1 MNGII
6 RMLNTHIKEREASA
20 VKKKQGKAQKTKSP
34 EKTKEDILSKQ
45 MAKSRRQLN
54 IQNDFHRAVTESG
67 LILAKLVFEKED
79 ATADE
84 RAAAIR
90 LLAELTS
97 IAGMPRLA
105 YPLTEWK
112 IAFKGH
118 DAFYQFDYVYYSIA
132 RDGLNGIADKGYV
145 VETSVEKLKEDSHF
159 LRFKHVNKSGTKK
172 GRYVRTV
179 YILIPALLENDELW
193 NNFRKRV
200 VFNTDPLGQI
210 KTVSFNEA
218 EIDLPVLSPIGADFD
233 GDKLYPAVYDE
244 APANTESEDQ
254 AVNATD
260 DNGLFNKMNETIS
273 YLNSLSELEGW
284 SAWHGTEYRRTGS
297 KGHIY
302 AVIAPDKL
310 SGVGTATWYELFDP
324 GYEKPKYVDLV
335 KRHIEAVL
343 RDKYDYTISYPTKTE
358 IEDEI
363 FEADAHAWIDHPDTE
378 KCGFAYTKHGNVT
391 HLPENMKLAIFP
403 KNMKLA
409 IFPMITIT
417 EKSDNT

>member
-6 RMLNTHIKEREASA
+6 RMPNVYIKEKEASTA
-20 VKKKQGKAQKTKSP
+20 KKKQGKTQKTKSP

-54 IQNDFHRAVTESG
+54 IQNNFHRAVTGSG
-67 LILAKLVFEKED
+67 LTLAKLVFEKED
-79 ATADE
+79 ATTDE

-90 LLAELTS
+90 LLVELTS
-97 IAGMPRLA
+97 ITGMPRLA

-112 IAFKGH
+112 IAFKGR
-118 DAFYQFDYVYYSIA
+118 DNFYQFDYVYYSIA

-159 LRFKHVNKSGTKK
+159 LRLKHVNKSGTKK

-233 GDKLYPAVYDE
+233 GDKLYPVAYDE
-244 APANTESEDQ
+244 VPANTESEDQ
-254 AVNATD
+254 AVNAAD

-284 SAWHGTEYRRTGS
+284 SAWHGTEYRRTDS
-297 KGHIY
+297 KDHI
-302 AVIAPDKL
+302 AVIVPDKL

-335 KRHIEAVL
+335 KRHVEAVL

-363 FEADAHAWIDHPDTE
+363 FEADAHAWISHPDTE
-378 KCGFAYTKHGNVT
+378 KCGFAYTKYGNVT
-391 HLPENMKLAIFP
+391 HFR

>member
-6 RMLNTHIKEREASA
+6 RMPNTYIKEREASA
-20 VKKKQGKAQKTKSP
+20 VKKKQGKAQKTKNP

-97 IAGMPRLA
+97 ITGMPRLA

-159 LRFKHVNKSGTKK
+159 LRLKHVNKSGTKK

-233 GDKLYPAVYDE
+233 GDKLYPVAYDE
-244 APANTESEDQ
+244 VPANTESEDQ
-254 AVNATD
+254 AVNAAD

-284 SAWHGTEYRRTGS
+284 SAWHGTEYRRTDS
-297 KGHIY
+297 KDHT
-302 AVIAPDKL
+302 AVIVPDKL
-310 SGVGTATWYELFDP
+310 SGVGTATWYELFYP
-324 GYEKPKYVDLV
+324 GYKKLKHVDLIR
-335 KRHIEAVL
+335 RHVEAVL
-343 RDKYDYTISYPTKTE
+343 KDKYDYTISYPTKTE

-363 FEADAHAWIDHPDTE
+363 FEADAHAWISHPDTE
-378 KCGFAYTKHGNVT
+378 KCGFAYTKYGNIT
-391 HLPENMKLAIFP
+391 HFR

>member
-6 RMLNTHIKEREASA
+6 RMPNVYIKEKEASTA
-20 VKKKQGKAQKTKSP
+20 KKKQGKTQKTKSP

-97 IAGMPRLA
+97 ITGMPRLA

-132 RDGLNGIADKGYV
+132 RDGLNGIKDKGYV

-244 APANTESEDQ
+244 VPANTENEDQ
-254 AVNATD
+254 AVNAAD

-284 SAWHGTEYRRTGS
+284 SAWHGTEYRRTDS
-297 KGHIY
+297 KDHT
-302 AVIAPDKL
+302 AVIVPDKL
-310 SGVGTATWYELFDP
+310 SGVGTATWYELFYP
-324 GYEKPKYVDLV
+324 GYKKLKHVDLIR
-335 KRHIEAVL
+335 RHVEAVL

-363 FEADAHAWIDHPDTE
+363 FEADAHAWISHPDTE
-378 KCGFAYTKHGNVT
+378 KCGFAYTKYGNIT
-391 HLPENMKLAIFP
+391 HFR

>member
-6 RMLNTHIKEREASA
+6 RMPNTYIKEREASA

-97 IAGMPRLA
+97 ITGMPRLA

-132 RDGLNGIADKGYV
+132 RDGLNGIKDKGYV

-159 LRFKHVNKSGTKK
+159 LRLKHVNKSGTKK

-284 SAWHGTEYRRTGS
+284 SAWHGTEHRHADN
-297 KGHIY
+297 KDHI
-302 AVIAPDKL
+302 AVIVPNKL
-310 SGVGTATWYELFDP
+310 SGVGTATWYELFYP
-324 GYEKPKYVDLV
+324 GYKKLKHVDLIR
-335 KRHIEAVL
+335 RHVEAVL

-363 FEADAHAWIDHPDTE
+363 FEADAHAWISHPDTE
-378 KCGFAYTKHGNVT
+378 KCGFAYTKYGNIT
-391 HLPENMKLAIFP
+391 HFR

>member
-6 RMLNTHIKEREASA
+6 RMPNTYIKDREASA
-20 VKKKQGKAQKTKSP
+20 VKKKQGKAQKTKNP

-97 IAGMPRLA
+97 ITGMPRLA

-112 IAFKGH
+112 IAFKGR
-118 DAFYQFDYVYYSIA
+118 DNFYQFDYVYYSIA
-132 RDGLNGIADKGYV
+132 RDGLNGIKDKGYV

-159 LRFKHVNKSGTKK
+159 LRLKHVNKSGTKK

-179 YILIPALLENDELW
+179 YILIPALLENDDLW

-244 APANTESEDQ
+244 VPANTESEDQ
-254 AVNATD
+254 AVNAAD

-284 SAWHGTEYRRTGS
+284 SAWHGTEYRRTDS
-297 KGHIY
+297 KDHT
-302 AVIAPDKL
+302 AVIVPDKL
-310 SGVGTATWYELFDP
+310 SGVGTATWYELFYP
-324 GYEKPKYVDLV
+324 GYKKLKHVDLIR
-335 KRHIEAVL
+335 RHVEAVL

-363 FEADAHAWIDHPDTE
+363 FEADAHAWISHPDTE
-378 KCGFAYTKHGNVT
+378 KCGFAYTKYGNIT
-391 HLPENMKLAIFP
+391 HFR

>member
-6 RMLNTHIKEREASA
+6 RMLNMYIKEREASTA
-20 VKKKQGKAQKTKSP
+20 KKKQGKAQKTKNP

-97 IAGMPRLA
+97 ITGMPRLA

-132 RDGLNGIADKGYV
+132 RDGLNGIKDKGYV

-391 HLPENMKLAIFP
+391 HLPKNMKLAIFP

>member
-6 RMLNTHIKEREASA
+6 RMPNVYIKEKEASTA
-20 VKKKQGKAQKTKSP
+20 KKKQGKAQKTKNP

-97 IAGMPRLA
+97 ITGMPRLA

-132 RDGLNGIADKGYV
+132 RDGLNGIKDKGYV

-159 LRFKHVNKSGTKK
+159 LRLKHVNKSGTKK

-179 YILIPALLENDELW
+179 YILIPALLENDDLW

-244 APANTESEDQ
+244 VPANTENEDQ
-254 AVNATD
+254 AVNAAD

-284 SAWHGTEYRRTGS
+284 SAWHGTEYRRTDS
-297 KGHIY
+297 KDHT
-302 AVIAPDKL
+302 AVIVPDKL
-310 SGVGTATWYELFDP
+310 SGVGTATWYELFYP
-324 GYEKPKYVDLV
+324 GYKKLKHVDLIR
-335 KRHIEAVL
+335 RHVEAVL

-363 FEADAHAWIDHPDTE
+363 FEADAHAWISHPDTE
-378 KCGFAYTKHGNVT
+378 KCGFAYTKYGNIT
-391 HLPENMKLAIFP
+391 HFR

>member
-6 RMLNTHIKEREASA
+6 RMPNTYIKEREASTA
-20 VKKKQGKAQKTKSP
+20 KKKQGKAQKTKSP

-97 IAGMPRLA
+97 ITGMPRLA

-132 RDGLNGIADKGYV
+132 RDGLNGIKDKGYV

-233 GDKLYPAVYDE
+233 GDKLYPVVYDE
-244 APANTESEDQ
+244 VPANTESEDQ
-254 AVNATD
+254 AVNAAD

-284 SAWHGTEYRRTGS
+284 SAWHGTEYRRTDG
-297 KGHIY
+297 KDHT
-302 AVIAPDKL
+302 AVIVPDKL
-310 SGVGTATWYELFDP
+310 SGVGTATWYELFYP
-324 GYEKPKYVDLV
+324 GYKKLKHVDLIR
-335 KRHIEAVL
+335 RHVEAVL

-363 FEADAHAWIDHPDTE
+363 FEADAHAWISHPDTE
-378 KCGFAYTKHGNVT
+378 KCGFAYTKYGNIT
-391 HLPENMKLAIFP
+391 HFR

>member
-6 RMLNTHIKEREASA
+6 RMPNTYIKEREASA
-20 VKKKQGKAQKTKSP
+20 VKKKQGKAQKTKNP

-97 IAGMPRLA
+97 ITGMPRLA

-159 LRFKHVNKSGTKK
+159 LRLKHVNKSGTKK

-233 GDKLYPAVYDE
+233 GDKLYPVAYDE
-244 APANTESEDQ
+244 VPANTESEDQ
-254 AVNATD
+254 AVNAAD

-284 SAWHGTEYRRTGS
+284 SAWHGTEYRRTDS
-297 KGHIY
+297 KDHT
-302 AVIAPDKL
+302 AVIVPDKL
-310 SGVGTATWYELFDP
+310 SGVGTATWYELFYP
-324 GYEKPKYVDLV
+324 GYKKLKHVDLIR
-335 KRHIEAVL
+335 RHVEAVL
-343 RDKYDYTISYPTKTE
+343 KDKYDYTISYPTKTE

-363 FEADAHAWIDHPDTE
+363 FEADAHAWISHPDTE
-378 KCGFAYTKHGNVT
+378 KCGFAYTKYGNVT
-391 HLPENMKLAIFP
+391 HFR

>member
-6 RMLNTHIKEREASA
+6 RMPNVYIKEKEASTA
-20 VKKKQGKAQKTKSP
+20 KKKQGKAQKTKNP

-97 IAGMPRLA
+97 ITGMPRLA

-112 IAFKGH
+112 IAFKGR
-118 DAFYQFDYVYYSIA
+118 DNFYQFDYVYYSIA

-159 LRFKHVNKSGTKK
+159 LRLKHVNKSGTKK

-210 KTVSFNEA
+210 KTVSFNED
-218 EIDLPVLSPIGADFD
+218 EIDLPVLSLIGADFD

-254 AVNATD
+254 AVNAVD

-284 SAWHGTEYRRTGS
+284 SAWHGTEYRRTDS
-297 KGHIY
+297 KDHT
-302 AVIAPDKL
+302 AVIVPDKL
-310 SGVGTATWYELFDP
+310 SGVGTATWYELFYP
-324 GYEKPKYVDLV
+324 GYKKLKHVDLIR
-335 KRHIEAVL
+335 RHVEAVL

-363 FEADAHAWIDHPDTE
+363 FEADAHAWISHPDTE
-378 KCGFAYTKHGNVT
+378 KCGFAYTKYGNIT
-391 HLPENMKLAIFP
+391 HFR

>member
-6 RMLNTHIKEREASA
+6 RMPNTYIKEREASA
-20 VKKKQGKAQKTKSP
+20 VKKKQGKAQKTKNP

-90 LLAELTS
+90 LLVELTS
-97 IAGMPRLA
+97 ITGMPRLA

-159 LRFKHVNKSGTKK
+159 LRLKHVNKSGTKK

-233 GDKLYPAVYDE
+233 GDKLYPVVYDE

-254 AVNATD
+254 AVNAAD

-284 SAWHGTEYRRTGS
+284 SAWHGTEYRRTDS
-297 KGHIY
+297 KGHI
-302 AVIAPDKL
+302 AVIVPDKL
-310 SGVGTATWYELFDP
+310 SGVGTATWYELFYP
-324 GYEKPKYVDLV
+324 GYKKLKHVDLIR
-335 KRHIEAVL
+335 RHVEAVL
-343 RDKYDYTISYPTKTE
+343 KDKYDYTISYPTKTE
-358 IEDEI
+358 IEDEV
-363 FEADAHAWIDHPDTE
+363 FEADAHAWISHPDTE
-378 KCGFAYTKHGNVT
+378 KCGFAYTKYGNIT
-391 HLPENMKLAIFP
+391 HFR

>member
-6 RMLNTHIKEREASA
+6 RMPNVYIKEKEASTA
-20 VKKKQGKAQKTKSP
+20 KKKQGKAQKTKSP

-97 IAGMPRLA
+97 ITGMPRLA

-112 IAFKGH
+112 IAFKGR
-118 DAFYQFDYVYYSIA
+118 DNFYQFDYVYYSIA
-132 RDGLNGIADKGYV
+132 RDGLNGIKDKGYV

-159 LRFKHVNKSGTKK
+159 LRLKHVNKSGTKK

-233 GDKLYPAVYDE
+233 GDKLYPVVYDE
-244 APANTESEDQ
+244 VPANTESEDQ
-254 AVNATD
+254 VDNAAD
-260 DNGLFNKMNETIS
+260 DNDLFNKMNETIS

-284 SAWHGTEYRRTGS
+284 SAWHGTEYRHTDS
-297 KGHIY
+297 KDHT
-302 AVIAPDKL
+302 AVIVPDKL

-324 GYEKPKYVDLV
+324 GYKKLKHVDLIR
-335 KRHIEAVL
+335 RHVEAVL
-343 RDKYDYTISYPTKTE
+343 KDKYDYTISYPTKTE

-363 FEADAHAWIDHPDTE
+363 FEADAHAWISHPDTE
-378 KCGFAYTKHGNVT
+378 KCGFAYTKNRNIIH
-391 HLPENMKLAIFP
+391 FR

>member
-6 RMLNTHIKEREASA
+6 RMPNVYIKEKEASTA
-20 VKKKQGKAQKTKSP
+20 KKKQGKAQKTKSP

-84 RAAAIR
+84 RTAAIR

-97 IAGMPRLA
+97 ITGMPRLA

-118 DAFYQFDYVYYSIA
+118 DNFYQFDYVYYSIA
-132 RDGLNGIADKGYV
+132 RDGLNGIEDKGYV
-145 VETSVEKLKEDSHF
+145 VKTSVEKLKEDSQF
-159 LRFKHVNKSGTKK
+159 LRLKNVNKSGTKK

-254 AVNATD
+254 VVNAAD

-284 SAWHGTEYRRTGS
+284 SAWHGTEYRRTDS
-297 KGHIY
+297 KDHT
-302 AVIAPDKL
+302 AVIVPDKL
-310 SGVGTATWYELFDP
+310 SGVGTASWYELFYP
-324 GYEKPKYVDLV
+324 GYKKLKHVDLIR
-335 KRHIEAVL
+335 RHVEAVL
-343 RDKYDYTISYPTKTE
+343 KDKYDYTISYPTKTE

-363 FEADAHAWIDHPDTE
+363 FEADAHAWISHPDTE
-378 KCGFAYTKHGNVT
+378 KCGFAYTKYGNIT
-391 HLPENMKLAIFP
+391 HFR

>member
-6 RMLNTHIKEREASA
+6 RMPNTYIKEREASTA
-20 VKKKQGKAQKTKSP
+20 KKKQGKAQKTKNP

-97 IAGMPRLA
+97 ITGMPRLA

-159 LRFKHVNKSGTKK
+159 LRLKHVNKSGTKK

-233 GDKLYPAVYDE
+233 GDKLYPVAYDE
-244 APANTESEDQ
+244 VPANTESEDQ
-254 AVNATD
+254 AVNAAD

-284 SAWHGTEYRRTGS
+284 SAWHGTEYRRTDS
-297 KGHIY
+297 KDHI
-302 AVIAPDKL
+302 AVIVPDKL
-310 SGVGTATWYELFDP
+310 SGVGTATWYELFYP
-324 GYEKPKYVDLV
+324 GYKKLKHVDLIR
-335 KRHIEAVL
+335 RHVEAVL
-343 RDKYDYTISYPTKTE
+343 RDKYDYAISYPTKTE

-363 FEADAHAWIDHPDTE
+363 FEADAHAWISHPDTE
-378 KCGFAYTKHGNVT
+378 KCGFAYTKYGNIT
-391 HLPENMKLAIFP
+391 HFR

>member
-6 RMLNTHIKEREASA
+6 RMPNVYIKEKEASTA
-20 VKKKQGKAQKTKSP
+20 KKKQGKAQKTKNP

-97 IAGMPRLA
+97 ITGMPRLA

-112 IAFKGH
+112 IAFKGR
-118 DAFYQFDYVYYSIA
+118 DNFYQFDYVYYSIA
-132 RDGLNGIADKGYV
+132 RDGLNGIKDKGYV

-159 LRFKHVNKSGTKK
+159 LRLKHVNKSGTKK

-179 YILIPALLENDELW
+179 YILIPALLENDDLW

-244 APANTESEDQ
+244 VPANTENEDQ
-254 AVNATD
+254 AVNAAD

-284 SAWHGTEYRRTGS
+284 SAWHGTEYRRTDS
-297 KGHIY
+297 KDHT
-302 AVIAPDKL
+302 AVIVPDKL
-310 SGVGTATWYELFDP
+310 SGVGTATWYELFYP
-324 GYEKPKYVDLV
+324 GYKKLKHVDLIR
-335 KRHIEAVL
+335 RHVEAVL

-363 FEADAHAWIDHPDTE
+363 FEADAHAWISHPDTE
-378 KCGFAYTKHGNVT
+378 KCGFAYTKYGNIT
-391 HLPENMKLAIFP
+391 HFR

>member
-6 RMLNTHIKEREASA
+6 RMPNVYIKEKEASTA
-20 VKKKQGKAQKTKSP
+20 KKKQGKAQKTKNP

-97 IAGMPRLA
+97 ITGMPRLA

-112 IAFKGH
+112 IAFKGR
-118 DAFYQFDYVYYSIA
+118 DNFYQFDYVYYSIA

-244 APANTESEDQ
+244 VPANTENEDQ
-254 AVNATD
+254 AVNAAD

-284 SAWHGTEYRRTGS
+284 SAWHGTEYRRTDS
-297 KGHIY
+297 KDHT
-302 AVIAPDKL
+302 AVIVPDKL
-310 SGVGTATWYELFDP
+310 SGVGTATWYELFYP
-324 GYEKPKYVDLV
+324 GYKKLKHVDLIR
-335 KRHIEAVL
+335 RHVEAVL

-363 FEADAHAWIDHPDTE
+363 FEADAHAWISHPDTE
-378 KCGFAYTKHGNVT
+378 KCGFAYTKYGNIT
-391 HLPENMKLAIFP
+391 HFR

>member
-6 RMLNTHIKEREASA
+6 RMPNTYIKEREASTA
-20 VKKKQGKAQKTKSP
+20 KKKQGKAQKTKNP

-97 IAGMPRLA
+97 ITGMPRLA

-132 RDGLNGIADKGYV
+132 RDGLNGIKDKGYV

-159 LRFKHVNKSGTKK
+159 LRLKHVNKSGTKK

-210 KTVSFNEA
+210 KTVSFNED

-254 AVNATD
+254 AVNAAD

-284 SAWHGTEYRRTGS
+284 SAWHGTEYRRTDS
-297 KGHIY
+297 KDHI
-302 AVIAPDKL
+302 AVIVPDKL
-310 SGVGTATWYELFDP
+310 SGVGTATWYELFYP
-324 GYEKPKYVDLV
+324 GYKKLKHVDLIR
-335 KRHIEAVL
+335 RHVEAVL

-363 FEADAHAWIDHPDTE
+363 FEADAHAWISHPDTE
-378 KCGFAYTKHGNVT
+378 KCGFAYTKYGNIT
-391 HLPENMKLAIFP
+391 HFR

>member
-6 RMLNTHIKEREASA
+6 RMPNAYINESEESTA
-20 VKKKQGKAQKTKSP
+20 KKKQGKAQKTKSP

-54 IQNDFHRAVTESG
+54 IQNNFHRAVTGSG
-67 LILAKLVFEKED
+67 LTLAKLVFEKED

-97 IAGMPRLA
+97 ITGMPRLA

-112 IAFKGH
+112 IAFKGR
-118 DAFYQFDYVYYSIA
+118 DNFYQFDYVYYSIA
-132 RDGLNGIADKGYV
+132 RDGLNGIEDKGYV

-159 LRFKHVNKSGTKK
+159 LRLKHINKSGTKK

-200 VFNTDPLGQI
+200 VFNTDSLGQI

-233 GDKLYPAVYDE
+233 GDKLYPVVYDE
-244 APANTESEDQ
+244 VPANTESEDQ
-254 AVNATD
+254 AVNAAD

-284 SAWHGTEYRRTGS
+284 SAWHGTEYRRTDS

-310 SGVGTATWYELFDP
+310 SGVGTATWYELFYP
-324 GYEKPKYVDLV
+324 GYKKLKHVDLIR
-335 KRHIEAVL
+335 RHVEAVL

-363 FEADAHAWIDHPDTE
+363 FEADAHAWISHPDTE
-378 KCGFAYTKHGNVT
+378 KCGFAYTKYGNIT
-391 HLPENMKLAIFP
+391 HFR

>member
-6 RMLNTHIKEREASA
+6 RMPNTYIKEREASA
-20 VKKKQGKAQKTKSP
+20 VKKKQGKAQKTKNP

-97 IAGMPRLA
+97 ITGMPRLA

-159 LRFKHVNKSGTKK
+159 LRLKHVNKSGTKK

-244 APANTESEDQ
+244 VPANTENEDQ
-254 AVNATD
+254 AVNAAD

-284 SAWHGTEYRRTGS
+284 SAWHGTEYRRTDS
-297 KGHIY
+297 KDHT
-302 AVIAPDKL
+302 AVIVPDKL
-310 SGVGTATWYELFDP
+310 SGVGTATWYELFYP
-324 GYEKPKYVDLV
+324 GYKKLKHVDLIR
-335 KRHIEAVL
+335 RHVEAVL
-343 RDKYDYTISYPTKTE
+343 KDKYDYTISYPTKTE

-363 FEADAHAWIDHPDTE
+363 FEADAHAWISHPDTE
-378 KCGFAYTKHGNVT
+378 KCGFAYTKYGNVT
-391 HLPENMKLAIFP
+391 HFR

>member
-6 RMLNTHIKEREASA
+6 RMPNVYIKEKEASTA
-20 VKKKQGKAQKTKSP
+20 KKKQGKAQKTKSP

-97 IAGMPRLA
+97 ITGMPRLA

-132 RDGLNGIADKGYV
+132 RDGLNGIKDKGYV

-159 LRFKHVNKSGTKK
+159 LRLKHVNKSGTKK

-210 KTVSFNEA
+210 KTVSFNED

-233 GDKLYPAVYDE
+233 GGKLYPAVYDE
-244 APANTESEDQ
+244 VPANTESEDQ
-254 AVNATD
+254 AVNAAD

-273 YLNSLSELEGW
+273 YLNSLSEFEGW
-284 SAWHGTEYRRTGS
+284 SAWHGTEYRRTDS
-297 KGHIY
+297 KDHT
-302 AVIAPDKL
+302 AVIVPDKL
-310 SGVGTATWYELFDP
+310 SGVGTATWYELFYP
-324 GYEKPKYVDLV
+324 GYKKLKHVDLIR
-335 KRHIEAVL
+335 RHVEAVL
-343 RDKYDYTISYPTKTE
+343 KDKYDYTISYPTKTE

-378 KCGFAYTKHGNVT
+378 KCGFAYTKYGNVT
-391 HLPENMKLAIFP
+391 HFR

>member
-6 RMLNTHIKEREASA
+6 RMPNVYIKEKEASTA
-20 VKKKQGKAQKTKSP
+20 KKKQGKAQKTKNP

-97 IAGMPRLA
+97 ITGMPRLA

-112 IAFKGH
+112 IAFKGR
-118 DAFYQFDYVYYSIA
+118 DNFYQFDYVYYSIA

-159 LRFKHVNKSGTKK
+159 LRLKHVNKSGTKK

-244 APANTESEDQ
+244 VPANTENEDQ
-254 AVNATD
+254 AVNAAD

-284 SAWHGTEYRRTGS
+284 SAWHGTEYRRTDS
-297 KGHIY
+297 KDHT
-302 AVIAPDKL
+302 AVIVPDKL
-310 SGVGTATWYELFDP
+310 SGVGTATWYELFYP
-324 GYEKPKYVDLV
+324 GYKKLKHVDLIR
-335 KRHIEAVL
+335 RHVEAVL

-363 FEADAHAWIDHPDTE
+363 FEADAHAWISHPDTE
-378 KCGFAYTKHGNVT
+378 KCGFAYTKYGNIT
-391 HLPENMKLAIFP
+391 HFR

>member
-6 RMLNTHIKEREASA
+6 RMPNVYIKEKEASTA
-20 VKKKQGKAQKTKSP
+20 KKKQGKTQKTKSP

-97 IAGMPRLA
+97 ITGMPRLA

-132 RDGLNGIADKGYV
+132 RDGLNGIKDKGYV

-159 LRFKHVNKSGTKK
+159 LRLKHVNKSGTKK

-179 YILIPALLENDELW
+179 YILIPALLENDDLW

-244 APANTESEDQ
+244 VPANTENEDQ
-254 AVNATD
+254 AVNAAD

-284 SAWHGTEYRRTGS
+284 SAWHGTEYRRTDS
-297 KGHIY
+297 KDHT
-302 AVIAPDKL
+302 AVIVPDKL
-310 SGVGTATWYELFDP
+310 SGVGTATWYELFYP
-324 GYEKPKYVDLV
+324 GYKKLKHVDLIR
-335 KRHIEAVL
+335 RHVEAVL

-363 FEADAHAWIDHPDTE
+363 FEADAHAWISHPDTE
-378 KCGFAYTKHGNVT
+378 KCGFAYTKYGNIT
-391 HLPENMKLAIFP
+391 HFR

>member
-6 RMLNTHIKEREASA
+6 RMPNTYIKEREASA

-97 IAGMPRLA
+97 ITGMPRLA

-132 RDGLNGIADKGYV
+132 RDGLNGIKDKGYV

-284 SAWHGTEYRRTGS
+284 SAWHGTEYRRTDS
-297 KGHIY
+297 KDHT
-302 AVIAPDKL
+302 AVIVPDKL
-310 SGVGTATWYELFDP
+310 SGVGTATWYELFYP
-324 GYEKPKYVDLV
+324 GYKKLKHVDLIR
-335 KRHIEAVL
+335 RHVEAVL

-363 FEADAHAWIDHPDTE
+363 FEADAHAWISHPDTE
-378 KCGFAYTKHGNVT
+378 KCGFAYTKYGNVT
-391 HLPENMKLAIFP
+391 HFR